1 MNGRDPSSAPPAA
14 LIERR
19 FAVPF
24 LLVTSLFFAW
34 AFAAQLNDVLIR
46 QFQLALDLTR
56 GQAGF
61 IQTAFYAGYFFGAMP
76 AALFMSRYGYKAGI
90 LAGLGLY
97 CIGALAFYPAAEL
110 RAYAIFLAALYAIA
124 FGLSFLETAANPYVN
139 AMGPRETA
147 AARINL
153 AQGFYGIG
161 AFLGPFVGATFILSD
176 RSGTPI
182 TSEGAT
188 AAQLE
193 VAREL
198 AAKAVQGPYL
208 AVAAAVACLAVL
220 FALSR
225 FPPMELEEKP
235 EGAAVRIRDLLH
247 HRTLIHGAIAQ
258 AFYVGAQVAIFSFF
272 IDFVIEADIAL
283 SEADAAYLLSIGFL
297 ALMVGRFSGAF
308 LLRRVRPASVLGIY
322 CGITLCLLTIAMA
335 TAGAVSVASLWF
347 TTFFMSIIFPTI
359 FSMGIQGLGPLTK
372 LGSSIMIMAIIGGA
386 IAPPVMGW
394 IADATGSL
402 RIALFVPALG
412 FGVVLLYAL
421 TYSPTPQPRGA
432 S

>member
-1 MNGRDPSSAPPAA
+1 M
-14 LIERR
+14 
-19 FAVPF
+19 PF

-46 QFQLALDLTR
+46 QFQSALDLTR

-61 IQTAFYAGYFFGAMP
+61 IQTAFYAGYFFGALP

-90 LAGLGLY
+90 LAGLALY

-110 RAYAIFLAALYAIA
+110 RIYAIFLAALYAIA

-139 AMGPRETA
+139 AMGPQETA

-161 AFLGPFVGATFILSD
+161 AFLGPFVGATFILSGGD
-176 RSGTPI
+176 
-182 TSEGAT
+182 GAVP
-188 AAQLE
+188 AGE
-193 VAREL
+193 VATMAQMEAARDA

-208 AVAAAVACLAVL
+208 ALAAAVAILAAL
-220 FALSR
+220 FALFR
-225 FPPMELEEKP
+225 FPTIEVEEQP
-235 EGAAVRIRDLLH
+235 EGMAVRVKDLLR
-247 HRTLIHGAIAQ
+247 HRALIHGAVAQ

-272 IDFVIEADIAL
+272 IDFVVDADVAL
-283 SEADAAYLLSIGFL
+283 SEADAAYLLSFGFL

-308 LLRRVRPASVLGIY
+308 LLRRVRPPLLLGIH
-322 CGITLCLLTIAMA
+322 CGATLCLLAISMA
-335 TAGAVSVASLWF
+335 TGGAISVAALWL
-347 TTFFMSIIFPTI
+347 TIFFMSIMFPTI
-359 FSMGIQGLGPLTK
+359 FSMGIAGLGPLTK

-394 IADATGSL
+394 IADTTGSL
-402 RIALFVPALG
+402 RVALIVPALG
-412 FGVVLLYAL
+412 FCVVLLYAL
-421 TYSPTPQPRGA
+421 TYSRGPQPKA
-432 S
+432 AT